1 MVAAREN
8 LAWIAMVKSL
18 LAVGLAV
25 SVAAG
30 VGFLGLQS
38 LGEDAKG
45 TLDEL
50 KSAFEKN
57 APGEG
62 KASVQDAADWIERYR
77 SGARRA
83 ACREAASA
91 SDYVCV
97 FTDGDA
103 RLRKIGL
110 IVGSKQPT
118 QMSPLLGARRRLPNP
133 TA

>member
-1 MVAAREN
+1 MAAAREN
-8 LAWIAMVKSL
+8 LAWMVKSL

-25 SVAAG
+25 SVAAR

-50 KSAFEKN
+50 KPSRRTLPERGR
-57 APGEG
+57 PPPRML
-62 KASVQDAADWIERYR
+62 ADWIERYG

-103 RLRKIGL
+103 GLRKIGL